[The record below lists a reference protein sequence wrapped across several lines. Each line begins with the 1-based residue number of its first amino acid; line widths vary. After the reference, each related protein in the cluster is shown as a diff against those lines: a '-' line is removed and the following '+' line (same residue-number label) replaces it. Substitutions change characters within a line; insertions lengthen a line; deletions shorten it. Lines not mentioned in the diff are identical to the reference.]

1 MASPEHV
8 IQIVTVLDAM
18 YPKDVAFLT
27 QPQIAARAATYARLL
42 ADIDGDT
49 LNLAVDQYIAGGT
62 AYPTVKQLRDAALG
76 LAQAAD
82 DAPDA
87 ANAWRMACSAVEPWM
102 DGWQYK
108 AGAREKL
115 HPRVAKA
122 IELYDGR
129 RIAAREEQNA
139 GTDFAQWRGLYESL
153 AHRADEQA
161 RWLPQARE
169 RIAQMRA
176 EIEAAKPA
184 QIEAPDDVELDS
196 PRRRDAALE
205 VLRERN
211 YERINN
217 PRQPMRISDML
228 GASAPQLTKD
238 QLDRRAYA
246 ARLMAR
252 RDVLRDA
259 LRGEANETK
268 RRALEIQID
277 GITRTVA
284 QYESQCGALEVPA

>member
-1 MASPEHV
+1 MATPRRVGELCAGL
-8 IQIVTVLDAM
+8 TAM

-27 QPQIAARAATYARLL
+27 QEQINLRTQIYIDLL
-42 ADIDGDT
+42 RDISDDVLT
-49 LNLAVDQYIAGGT
+49 LAVNQYIAGGGVS
-62 AYPTVKQLRDAALG
+62 YPTVKQLRDMALS

-87 ANAWRMACSAVEPWM
+87 ASAWRMACNAVEPWL
-102 DGWQYK
+102 GGGTYK
-108 AGAREKL
+108 VGALGAL

-122 IELYDGR
+122 IELYGLH
-129 RIAAREEQNA
+129 RIALREDANA

-161 RWLPQARE
+161 RWLPQVRE
-169 RIAQMRA
+169 RIALMRA
-176 EIEAAKPA
+176 EMDAAKPA
-184 QIEAPDDVELDS
+184 QIEAPDDAELDS

-205 VLRERN
+205 GLRERD

-228 GASAPQLTKD
+228 GTSAPQLTKN
-238 QLDRRAYA
+238 QLDRRAHA
-246 ARLMAR
+246 ARLIAR
-252 RDVLRDA
+252 RDA
-259 LRGEANETK
+259 LRETLAGETDEAK
-268 RRALEIQID
+268 RHALEVQID

-284 QYESQCGALEVPA
+284 QYEVLT